1 MLRKSKYGYTW
12 VTLGLFA
19 TAFAAHWWFGWSAY
33 VHEAATHG
41 ESPEVRVWLV
51 EMARDTFEN
60 WQSEF
65 LQLVW
70 QVAGLTWLLHT
81 GSPASRDGDE
91 RLESKVDE
99 ILRRT
104 QRIDIVNETRI
115 K

>member
-1 MLRKSKYGYTW
+1 
-12 VTLGLFA
+12 
-19 TAFAAHWWFGWSAY
+19 
-33 VHEAATHG
+33 
-41 ESPEVRVWLV
+41 
-51 EMARDTFEN
+51 
-60 WQSEF
+60 
-65 LQLVW
+65 VW